1 MLDVASMELNPL
13 GYNHILFKN
22 AIAGQEFDQATIN
35 GCAADH
41 VASSEFASLVK
52 GAFGPIAPKGLE
64 GITLVNS

>member
-41 VASSEFASLVK
+41 VASSEFASLV
-52 GAFGPIAPKGLE
+52 
-64 GITLVNS
+64 